1 MTDMHAETALRLYGE
16 VTRETRAKA
25 KIINFLDAYGTS
37 DLRMAHVAGR
47 YPVVTLPRA
56 K

>member
-1 MTDMHAETALRLYGE
+1 MIDIHAETAQRLYGE

-25 KIINFLDAYGTS
+25 KIINYAAMWGTPAAK
-37 DLRMAHVAGR
+37 LAEVLA
-47 YPVVTLPRA
+47 RA